1 MLTLTTTTGK
11 TTTVSVLTG
20 LYPPTSGDC
29 TIYGKSIVHNLM
41 EARESIGICPQHNVL
56 FDCLTVYEHIV
67 FFQRIKGIRPT
78 AAKIRAL
85 TDEIGLTEYARTSSS
100 ALSGGNKRKL
110 SVAIALSGEPRVLV
124 LDGKFVRETLLNTGW

>member
-1 MLTLTTTTGK
+1 M
-11 TTTVSVLTG
+11 SVLTG

-56 FDCLTVYEHIV
+56 FDCLTVYEHIA

-78 AAKIRAL
+78 AVRIRAL
-85 TDEIGLTEYARTSSS
+85 ADEIGLTEYLRTSSS

-110 SVAIALSGEPRVLV
+110 SVAIALCGNPRVLV
-124 LDGKFVRETLLNTGW
+124 LDGTFVREALFNTGW